1 MILFKRIKFKNF
13 LSSGNTPTE
22 INFTEVPTTLI
33 VGTNGSGK
41 STMLDALCFVLGRL
55 SIKSIRAAKAANL
68 LLPGSST
75 ILEKQC
81 VHFCADH
88 KKHGHIYLP
97 VLPWPP
103 YH

>member
-41 STMLDALCFVLGRL
+41 CFCINTKIRL
-55 SIKSIRAAKAANL
+55 RNKKTGEIIETTVGEFYEAQ
-68 LLPGSST
+68 
-75 ILEKQC
+75 EKQN
-81 VHFCADH
+81 DSR
-88 KKHGHIYLP
+88 KD
-97 VLPWPP
+97 
-103 YH
+103 